1 MHFSQGNSQFR
12 EQWMVIV
19 ADSLVQDWA
28 GPRPR
33 GRLAALTRLPRLWIE
48 RAARRKELKALDA
61 AQMRDC
67 GLNPVAVRREANKP
81 FWRD

>member
-1 MHFSQGNSQFR
+1 
-12 EQWMVIV
+12 MVIM

-28 GPRPR
+28 APRPG
-33 GRLAALTRLPRLWIE
+33 GRLGALTRLLWIE
-48 RAARRKELKALDA
+48 RAGRRQELMTLDA

-67 GLNPVAVRREANKP
+67 GLDPMAVRREATKP